1 MMNSEG
7 RGRNHSLYMVISQHW
22 LARNEE
28 NQGNSQD
35 NPSTDSYSKSEQPFK
50 ITNYA
55 FPSTSH
61 SEKYK
66 IVGEVEQNVSGG
78 EWK

>member
-1 MMNSEG
+1 MRRTKET
-7 RGRNHSLYMVISQHW
+7 
-22 LARNEE
+22 
-28 NQGNSQD
+28 QD
-35 NPSTDSYSKSEQPFK
+35 NPSTDSYSKAEQPFK

-55 FPSTSH
+55 FLSTSH

-66 IVGEVEQNVSGG
+66 IVGEVEKNVSGG